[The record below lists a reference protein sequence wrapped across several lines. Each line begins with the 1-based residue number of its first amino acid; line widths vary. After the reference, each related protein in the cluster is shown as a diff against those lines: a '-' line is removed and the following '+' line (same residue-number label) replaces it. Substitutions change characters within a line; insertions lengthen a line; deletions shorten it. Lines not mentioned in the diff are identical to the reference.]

1 MAREAGVGWRIN
13 APAQEARQ
21 EREGICHRVVGARSG
36 GEAVESGPVERRCG
50 DEIAKVRQLA
60 NQLSTASKQLRDASN
75 KADHAVKTMG
85 QNWVGAD
92 ETQFA
97 QQWNPL
103 KAAIDGDAD
112 DIQTLST
119 RANQEATQQEQT
131 SAK

>member
-1 MAREAGVGWRIN
+1 MPN
-13 APAQEARQ
+13 LT
-21 EREGICHRVVGARSG
+21 SG
-36 GEAVESGPVERRCG
+36 M
-50 DEIAKVRQLA
+50 DIQKVRTLA
-60 NQLSTASKQLRDASN
+60 NQLSTASKHLRDANN

-97 QQWNPL
+97 AQWNTL
-103 KAAIDGDAD
+103 KASIDSDAD

-119 RANQEATQQEQT
+119 RANTNATAQEST